1 MILVTGGAGFIGSNL
16 VKTLNQQGIKDIVVV
31 DDLTDGTKFR
41 NLADASIMDYID
53 KDAFRK
59 HLNHDTHTLLG
70 IEAVFHQGACS
81 STTEWNGKYMMDNNY
96 TYSCELLQACQ
107 RNKIPFL
114 YASSASVYGN
124 GPVFKEGCDYE
135 KPLNV
140 YGYSKWLFDQF
151 VRRLL
156 PKSKT
161 PIVGFRY
168 FNVYGPREQHK
179 GSMASVAYHLHQQIL
194 TGENPKLFGAY
205 DNYVAG
211 GQLRDFIYVDDV
223 ARANLWSWQTGIS
236 GIFNLG
242 TGKAQSFREVAEA
255 VIAYHKKGKIEYI
268 DFPEHLKGRYQSFT
282 QADMSALRKA
292 GYPHPF
298 LDVAQGVKTYLQW
311 LSEYP
316 A

>member
-16 VKTLNQQGIKDIVVV
+16 VKQLNEQGYSDIIVV

-41 NLADASIMDYID
+41 NLVDCNITDYID
-53 KDAFRK
+53 KDEFRK
-59 HLNHDTHTLLG
+59 HLNYDTHALLG
-70 IEAVFHQGACS
+70 VEAVFHQGACS

-96 TYSCELLQACQ
+96 TYSCELLEACQ

-124 GPVFKEGCDYE
+124 GPVFKVDSDYE

-140 YGYSKWLFDQF
+140 YGYSKLLFDQF
-151 VRRLL
+151 VRRQL
-156 PKSKT
+156 PRSKA

-179 GSMASVAYHLHQQIL
+179 GSMASVAFHLNQQIL
-194 TGENPKLFGAY
+194 AGENPKLFGAY

-211 GQLRDFIYVDDV
+211 GQLRDFIHVDDIAKV
-223 ARANLWSWQTGIS
+223 NLWAWQAGIS
-236 GIFNLG
+236 GIYNLG

-255 VIAYHKKGKIEYI
+255 VIAYHGKGKIEYI

-282 QADMSALRKA
+282 QADMSDLKKA
-292 GYPHPF
+292 GYDKSF
-298 LDVAQGVKTYLQW
+298 QDVATGVKAYLQW
-311 LSEYP
+311 LEKH

>member
-16 VKTLNQQGIKDIVVV
+16 VKQLNERGINDIVVV

-41 NLADASIMDYID
+41 NLADLQIVDYID
-53 KDAFRK
+53 KDAFRQ
-59 HLNHDTHTLLG
+59 HLNGDTHALLG
-70 IEAVFHQGACS
+70 VEAVFHQGACS

-151 VRRLL
+151 VLRLL
-156 PKSKT
+156 PKSKA
-161 PIVGFRY
+161 PVVGFRY

-194 TGENPKLFGAY
+194 AGENPKLFGAY

-223 ARANLWSWQTGIS
+223 AAVNLWAWQSGIS

-255 VIAYHKKGKIEYI
+255 VITYHQKGKIEYI

-282 QADMSALRKA
+282 QADISALRNA
-292 GYPHPF
+292 GYDKPF
-298 LDVAQGVKTYLQW
+298 LEVNQGVSAYLQW
-311 LSEYP
+311 LVSH
-316 A
+316 